1 VKRILDQV
9 LRHSGRLDAFVD
21 GLMTRKLRG
30 ERAPTPA
37 ELLSGILT
45 GVERGI
51 SVAPDGPVFA
61 YNRVMVDLKV
71 ENAERKSELRGVLD
85 KQQIAAAV
93 TRHLERQCRV
103 PPDLRV
109 DLRMQTGDVKAPT
122 YDIEFRNV
130 RGHAETRSAPAAP
143 KTAHLTR
150 MSGGGEPIVLTE
162 GTFNVGRVAEVHG
175 RDGRLMRRNQIIL
188 DGDGAGRTVSRAHA
202 RIQGT
207 LTDGALVFLLFDD
220 GSRHG
225 SSIVRDGR
233 AHKVHQGTIGMRLHD
248 GDEVY
253 FGDVRLDFSCRQEQG
268 KGADPPS

>member
-1 VKRILDQV
+1 VKRIFDQV

-21 GLMTRKLRG
+21 GLVTRKLRG
-30 ERAPTPA
+30 ERVPTPA

-51 SVAPDGPVFA
+51 SVAPDGPVFP

-71 ENAERKSELRGVLD
+71 ENADRKAELRGALD
-85 KQQIAAAV
+85 KQQIATAV
-93 TRHLERQCRV
+93 TQHLERQCRV
-103 PPDLRV
+103 PADLRV
-109 DLRMQTGDVKAPT
+109 DLRMQTGDVKVPT

-130 RGHAETRSAPAAP
+130 RGHAETRPAAAVP
-143 KTAHLTR
+143 TTARLTR
-150 MSGGGEPIVLTE
+150 AAGAGEVEGVTLRE

-175 RDGRLMRRNQIIL
+175 RDGRLIRRNQIVL
-188 DGDGAGRTVSRAHA
+188 DGESASRTVSRAHA

-207 LTDGALVFLLFDD
+207 VTDGALVFLLFDD

-225 SSIVRDGR
+225 STIVRGGR
-233 AHKVHQGTIGMRLHD
+233 AHKVHQGTIGMRLQD

-253 FGDVRLDFSCRQEQG
+253 FGDVRLDFS
-268 KGADPPS
+268 ALPPIP

>member
-30 ERAPTPA
+30 DRMLTPA

-51 SVAPDGPVFA
+51 SVAPEGPVFP
-61 YNRVMVDLKV
+61 YNRVLVDLKV
-71 ENAERKSELRGVLD
+71 ENAERRAELRGALD
-85 KQQIAAAV
+85 KQQITAAV
-93 TRHLERQCRV
+93 AAHLERQCRV

-109 DLRMQTGDVKAPT
+109 DLRMHTGDVAAAS

-130 RGHAETRSAPAAP
+130 RAHADPRPAPAAP
-143 KTAHLTR
+143 KVARLARVDGGDGLTL
-150 MSGGGEPIVLTE
+150 GE
-162 GTFNVGRVAEVHG
+162 GTFNVGRVPEVHG
-175 RDGRLMRRNQIIL
+175 RDGRLIRRNQIVL
-188 DGDGAGRTVSRAHA
+188 DGEGASRTVSRAHA
-202 RIQGT
+202 RIQGA
-207 LTDGALVFLLFDD
+207 LVDGALAFLLFDD

-225 SSIVRDGR
+225 STIVRDGR
-233 AHKVHQGTIGMRLHD
+233 AHKAHQGTIGMRLQD

-253 FGDVRLDFSCRQEQG
+253 FGDVRLDFSCRSEEG
-268 KGADPPS
+268 EP